1 VRGGTSLT
9 VTGRRPVRLF
19 DHSPSDTL
27 RHAEKANSVT
37 NPSKLVSD
45 RLAVAFEAVAGE
57 PVDPMV
63 RRSQHADFQADGALP
78 LARRV
83 GRAPREIAAE
93 ILQRSDL
100 AGMVESA
107 DVSGPGFINIR
118 LADSALEDMLTT
130 VRADERLGVSAA
142 DAPETVVVDYSAP
155 NVAKE
160 MHVGHLRSTVIGDAA
175 VRLLTWLGHDV
186 RRANHV
192 GDSGTPFGMLIE
204 HLLDLG
210 EAEAAHELSVGDL
223 NGFYRAAR
231 VKFDT
236 DAAFADRSRLRV
248 VALQSGDEAT
258 LRLWRLL
265 VDESEKYFLA
275 VYDRLGVTLTRADF
289 CGESF
294 YNDMLAPVV
303 DELERLGLLRE
314 SDGALCVFPQGFT
327 GRDGVPHPI
336 IVRKRDGGYGYGATD
351 LAAIRYRTQDLKAT
365 RLLYVVGAPQHQH
378 LEMVYQAAREAG
390 WLVEPARAT
399 HVGFGQVL
407 GPDGKKL
414 ASRSGE
420 TIKLA
425 DLLDEAVARARALV
439 REKNPG
445 LDAETQAE
453 VAHAVGIGAI
463 KYVDLSSDRGKDYV
477 FNWDKMLSFTGDT
490 GAYLQYTY
498 ARVQSIF
505 RKGDIAPDRGA
516 VIRLGDPTERALA
529 LELLAFPVVVDEVAE
544 TLQFHK
550 LTSYLQAVAGAY
562 TDFYEKCP
570 VLKAPDEVR
579 ASRLALCELTGR
591 TITQGLSLL
600 GITTPTRM

>member
-1 VRGGTSLT
+1 
-9 VTGRRPVRLF
+9 
-19 DHSPSDTL
+19 
-27 RHAEKANSVT
+27 VT
-37 NPSKLVSD
+37 NPNRVLAD
-45 RLAVAFEAVAGE
+45 RLAVAFAAVVGE
-57 PVDPMV
+57 RVDPVV

-78 LARRV
+78 LARRL
-83 GRAPREIAAE
+83 GRAPRDIAAE
-93 ILQRSDL
+93 VLEHADL
-100 AGMVESA
+100 AGLVDSA
-107 DVSGPGFINIR
+107 EISGPGFINIHFANAALEQMLATVNADDR
-118 LADSALEDMLTT
+118 LAVPT
-130 VRADERLGVSAA
+130 AA
-142 DAPETVVVDYSAP
+142 ATETVIVDYSAP

-160 MHVGHLRSTVIGDAA
+160 MHVGHLRSTVIGDATT
-175 VRLLTWLGHDV
+175 RLLTWLGHEV

-192 GDSGTPFGMLIE
+192 GDWGTPFGMLIE

-223 NGFYRAAR
+223 NDFYRAAR
-231 VKFDT
+231 VKFDN
-236 DAAFADRSRLRV
+236 DDAFADRSRLRV
-248 VALQSGDEAT
+248 VALQSGDETT

-275 VYDRLGVTLTRADF
+275 VYAKLGVTLTGADF

-303 DELERLGLLRE
+303 DELDRLGLLRE
-314 SDGALCVFPQGFT
+314 SDGAQCVFPEGFT
-327 GRDGVPHPI
+327 GRDGAPHPI

-407 GPDGKKL
+407 GTDGKKL
-414 ASRSGE
+414 ASRAGK

-425 DLLDEAVARARALV
+425 DLLDEAVARAAALV
-439 REKNPG
+439 EEKNPN
-445 LDAETQAE
+445 LDAEDQAA

-463 KYVDLSSDRGKDYV
+463 KYVDLSSERGKDYV
-477 FNWDKMLSFTGDT
+477 FSWDKMLSFTGDT

-498 ARVQSIF
+498 TRIQSIF
-505 RKGDIAPDRGA
+505 RKGKITPDRSA
-516 VIRLGDPTERALA
+516 AFQLGDPTERALA
-529 LELLAFPVVVDEVAE
+529 LELLAFPAVVDEVAE

-550 LTSYLQAVAGAY
+550 LTVYLQAVAGAY
-562 TDFYEKCP
+562 TAFYENCP
-570 VLKAPDEVR
+570 VLKAPDDVR
-579 ASRLALCELTGR
+579 ASRLALCDLTGR
-591 TITQGLSLL
+591 TIAQGLDLL
-600 GITTPTRM
+600 GIATPSRM

>member
-1 VRGGTSLT
+1 
-9 VTGRRPVRLF
+9 
-19 DHSPSDTL
+19 
-27 RHAEKANSVT
+27 VT
-37 NPSKLVSD
+37 NPNKLVAD
-45 RLAVAFEAVAGE
+45 RLAVAFEAVVGE
-57 PVDPMV
+57 DVDPVV

-78 LARRV
+78 LARRL
-83 GRAPREIAAE
+83 GRAPRDIATEVLKHA
-93 ILQRSDL
+93 DL
-100 AGMVESA
+100 AGLVESA
-107 DVSGPGFINIR
+107 EISGPGFINIR
-118 LADSALEDMLTT
+118 LADSALEQMLAT
-130 VRADERLGVSAA
+130 VNADDRLAVPTA
-142 DAPETVVVDYSAP
+142 DAPEAVVIDYSAP

-160 MHVGHLRSTVIGDAA
+160 MHVGHLRSTVIGDATA
-175 VRLLTWLGHDV
+175 RLLTWLGHDV

-192 GDSGTPFGMLIE
+192 GDWGTPFGMLIE

-210 EAEAAHELSVGDL
+210 ETEAAHELSVGDL
-223 NGFYRAAR
+223 NDFYRAAR
-231 VKFDT
+231 VKFDS
-236 DAAFADRSRLRV
+236 DDSFADRSRLRV
-248 VALQSGDEAT
+248 VALQSGDETT

-275 VYDRLGVTLTRADF
+275 VYAKLGVTLTRADF

-303 DELERLGLLRE
+303 DELDRLGLLRE
-314 SDGALCVFPQGFT
+314 SDGAQCVFPEGFT
-327 GRDGVPHPI
+327 GRDGAAHPI

-351 LAAIRYRTQDLKAT
+351 LAAIRYRTQDLKGT

-414 ASRSGE
+414 ASRAGE

-425 DLLDEAVARARALV
+425 DLLDEAVARAAALV
-439 REKNPG
+439 CEKNPD
-445 LDAETQAE
+445 LDREEQAA

-463 KYVDLSSDRGKDYV
+463 KYVDLSSERGKDYV

-498 ARVQSIF
+498 TRIQSIF
-505 RKGDIAPDRGA
+505 RKGNVAPDRSA
-516 VIRLGDPTERALA
+516 AFRLGDPTERALA
-529 LELLAFPVVVDEVAE
+529 LELLAFPAVVAEVAE

-550 LTSYLQAVAGAY
+550 LTVHLQTLAGAY
-562 TDFYEKCP
+562 TAFYESCP
-570 VLKAPDEVR
+570 VLKAADDVR
-579 ASRLALCELTGR
+579 ASRLALCDLTGR
-591 TITQGLSLL
+591 TIAQGLDLL
-600 GITTPTRM
+600 GIATPSRM